1 MKKDLREI
9 LLRNK
14 NVDEQIEA
22 IEELYADKSDLEK
35 IKHWRDRYYS
45 MKRVKESIENKYTLT
60 LDKMIKIQKILM
72 EK

>member
-1 MKKDLREI
+1 MRNDLREI

-22 IEELYADKSDLEK
+22 IEELYADKTETEH
-35 IKHWRDRYYS
+35 IKYWRNRYYS
-45 MKRVKESIENKYTLT
+45 MKRVKENLEKKYSKTF
-60 LDKMIKIQKILM
+60 DKMIRIQKILM